1 MVGLLSCLCFSNI
14 ANAQTYDG
22 VNSPWTG
29 TSGEC
34 GVACGSTDL
43 IDIRNM
49 TGATQFN
56 IADDQWKNFNLP
68 WEVEMIDGHKVS
80 QGKMYMNGFISFSDQ
95 NVLYGGCCE
104 GFRLDEDPLNPPPY
118 WNNWN
123 ETMLDYM
130 IAPLWTD
137 LIRGGGS
144 TWYYADDDEAVFGWY
159 EVKEYGQNNTKNTFE
174 IQMNPD
180 GWTFAYDQIEI
191 KNHSIW
197 AGATGDLSEG
207 HVEHLFFHNKGD
219 GDYIWQWDETSN
231 NSYSFL
237 GDTIDCSNPLNDSSC
252 PGYDQAYL
260 DQQCAI
266 DALYDSQCAGYAQ
279 AYLDQQCGIDALY
292 DSTCTGYDEAY
303 LAQQCTFD
311 PLYDTE
317 CEGYDLAFFDEQCEI
332 DPQSD
337 EGCVGFVWTNITD
350 GEFDPLDEFIP
361 EGVSFGDEEDFYGY
375 EEEEFFGY
383 DEMPMDGSVE
393 DYEDIVFFEPY
404 EEEEVFIFSDPIR
417 DEYLPDALPD
427 LFELEEVMFV
437 EVSEEEFFEILEEEG
452 LEPEEFFEPEE
463 ILEDYFRETPL
474 LVEVDEEVVEIL
486 LLEEEIL
493 EEIEEIVEEEFFEE
507 EIEEIEEIVEEDAV
521 DDIEPAPVR
530 ERGERKESK
539 AKKEGR
545 KETAKAVNNAINS
558 AIASGNSTSSNGFYS
573 GGSGGSSGG
582 SAFSGSNSAFSGG
595 ISGGGFA
602 SSTGDVFLDDIQNFG
617 SITGGSSVTLG
628 ELETSNSQAMSS
640 QSQQDDLTGGVDTGV
655 DIPVLSFNLPEV
667 QIDIPDDNQPKTL
680 AEVLAERVAERKEK
694 NQTGVFANQVT
705 ILQGMAKAT
714 DLSMYY
720 ADTYTFES
728 DWYKTESIYK
738 SAKMNDA
745 KSLFRMTNE
754 SHGKMR
760 ELIRSQY

>member
-34 GVACGSTDL
+34 GVACGQTDL

-56 IADDQWKNFNLP
+56 ISDDSFANFNLP
-68 WEVEMIDGHKVS
+68 WEAEMIDGHKVS
-80 QGKMYMNGFISFSDQ
+80 QGKMYMNGFISFSDT
-95 NVLYGGCCE
+95 NVLYGGCCD
-104 GFRLDEDPLNPPPY
+104 GFRLDEDPLNPPSY

-137 LIRGGGS
+137 LIRGSGS

-180 GWTFAYDQIEI
+180 GWTFAYDRIEI

-231 NSYSFL
+231 NSYAFL
-237 GDTIDCSNPLNDSSC
+237 GDVDTIDCSNPLNDASC
-252 PGYDQAYL
+252 PGYAEAYL
-260 DQQCAI
+260 AQQCAI
-266 DALYDSQCAGYAQ
+266 DALYDSQCTGYAQ
-279 AYLDQQCGIDALY
+279 AYLDQQCGIDPLY

-303 LAQQCTFD
+303 LAQQCTLD
-311 PLYDTE
+311 PLYDTS
-317 CEGYDLAFFDEQCEI
+317 CQGYDLAFFDELCEI

-337 EGCVGFVWTNITD
+337 EGCDGFVWSFD
-350 GEFDPLDEFIP
+350 EGFDPLDEFIP
-361 EGVSFGDEEDFYGY
+361 EGVSFGDEEEYFGY
-375 EEEEFFGY
+375 EEEEFYGY
-383 DEMPMDGSVE
+383 EEMPMDGSVE
-393 DYEDIVFFEPY
+393 EYEDIVFFEPF
-404 EEEEVFIFSDPIR
+404 EEESFTFEPLR
-417 DEYLPDALPD
+417 DEYFQEELS
-427 LFELEEVMFV
+427 LFELEEVAFI

-452 LEPEEFFEPEE
+452 IEPEE
-463 ILEDYFRETPL
+463 IFVEEEFEDFFRETPL
-474 LVEVDEEVVEIL
+474 LVEVDEEVVEVL

-493 EEIEEIVEEEFFEE
+493 EEIEEIVEEEFIEE
-507 EIEEIEEIVEEDAV
+507 EIEEIFEEELIVEAEELDE
-521 DDIEPAPVR
+521 IEPAPVR
-530 ERGERKESK
+530 VRGERKESK
-539 AKKEGR
+539 AKKESR
-545 KETAKAVNNAINS
+545 KETAKAVNSAINS
-558 AIASGNSTSSNGFYS
+558 AMASGNSVGAS
-573 GGSGGSSGG
+573 GSGSGGSSGG

-595 ISGGGFA
+595 LSGGGFA

-617 SITGGSSVTLG
+617 SITGNASVQLG

-640 QSQQDDLTGGVDTGV
+640 QAQQQDDLTGGVDTGV
-655 DIPVLSFNLPEV
+655 DIPVLSFNLPEIK
-667 QIDIPDDNQPKTL
+667 IDIPDDNRPKTL

-745 KSLFRMTNE
+745 QSLFRMTNE

>member
-1 MVGLLSCLCFSNI
+1 MVGLLSCLCFSNTV
-14 ANAQTYDG
+14 NAQTYDG

-34 GVACGSTDL
+34 GVACGQTDL

-56 IADDQWKNFNLP
+56 ISDDSWANFNLP
-68 WEVEMIDGHKVS
+68 WEAEMIDGHKVS
-80 QGKMYMNGFISFSDQ
+80 QGKMYMNGFISFSDTD
-95 NVLYGGCCE
+95 VLYGGCCE
-104 GFRLDEDPLNPPPY
+104 GFRLDEDPLNPPSY
-118 WNNWN
+118 WNNQNWN

-137 LIRGGGS
+137 LIKGSGS

-219 GDYIWQWDETSN
+219 GDYIWEWDETSN

-237 GDTIDCSNPLNDSSC
+237 GDVDTIDCSDPLNDATC

-266 DALYDSQCAGYAQ
+266 DSLYDSQCTGYAQ
-279 AYLDQQCGIDALY
+279 AYLDQQCNIDPLF
-292 DSTCTGYDEAY
+292 DTVCNGYDE
-303 LAQQCTFD
+303 
-311 PLYDTE
+311 
-317 CEGYDLAFFDEQCEI
+317 AFFDEQCEFN
-332 DPQSD
+332 PQSD
-337 EGCVGFVWTNITD
+337 EGCDGFVWNTD

-361 EGVSFGDEEDFYGY
+361 EGVSFGDEEDFFGYEEDFGYDEEDFYGY
-375 EEEEFFGY
+375 E
-383 DEMPMDGSVE
+383 EMPMDGSVE
-393 DYEDIVFFEPY
+393 DYEDIVFFDPY
-404 EEEEVFIFSDPIR
+404 EEEEIYAFSDPIR
-417 DEYLPDALPD
+417 DEYFPDSLPD
-427 LFELEEVMFV
+427 LFELEEVAFI

-493 EEIEEIVEEEFFEE
+493 EEIEEIVEEEFLEE
-507 EIEEIEEIVEEDAV
+507 EIEEIEELDAEEEV

-530 ERGERKESK
+530 ERGERRESK

-545 KETAKAVNNAINS
+545 RETAKAVNNAINS
-558 AIASGNSTSSNGFYS
+558 AMASGNSTSSNGFYS
-573 GGSGGSSGG
+573 GGG
-582 SAFSGSNSAFSGG
+582 SAFSGGNSAFSGG
-595 ISGGGFA
+595 LSGSDFA

-617 SITGGSSVTLG
+617 SITGGSSVALG

-655 DIPVLSFNLPEV
+655 DIPVLSFNLPEI

>member
-1 MVGLLSCLCFSNI
+1 
-14 ANAQTYDG
+14 
-22 VNSPWTG
+22 
-29 TSGEC
+29 
-34 GVACGSTDL
+34 
-43 IDIRNM
+43 M

-56 IADDQWKNFNLP
+56 IGDDSWANFNLP
-68 WEVEMIDGHKVS
+68 WEAEMIDGHKVS
-80 QGKMYMNGFISFSDQ
+80 QGKMYMNGFISFSDT
-95 NVLYGGCCE
+95 NILYGGCCD
-104 GFRLDEDPLNPPPY
+104 GFRLDEDPLNPPSY

-137 LIRGGGS
+137 LIKGNGS
-144 TWYYADDDEAVFGWY
+144 TWYYADDDEAIFGWY
-159 EVKEYGQNNTKNTFE
+159 DVKEYGQSGTKNTFE

-237 GDTIDCSNPLNDSSC
+237 GDVDTIDCSDPLNDASC

-266 DALYDSQCAGYAQ
+266 DALYDSQCTGYAQ
-279 AYLDQQCGIDALY
+279 AYLDQQCNIDPLF
-292 DSTCTGYDEAY
+292 DTSCTGYDE
-303 LAQQCTFD
+303 
-311 PLYDTE
+311 
-317 CEGYDLAFFDEQCEI
+317 AFFDEQCEFN
-332 DPQSD
+332 PQSD
-337 EGCVGFVWTNITD
+337 EGCDGFVWNTD

-361 EGVSFGDEEDFYGY
+361 EGVSFGNEEDFFGYEEDFGYDEEDFYGY
-375 EEEEFFGY
+375 E
-383 DEMPMDGSVE
+383 EMPMDGSVE

-404 EEEEVFIFSDPIR
+404 EEEEIYAFSDPIR
-417 DEYLPDALPD
+417 DEYSFQEELS
-427 LFELEEVMFV
+427 LFELEEVAFI

-452 LEPEEFFEPEE
+452 IEPEE
-463 ILEDYFRETPL
+463 IFVEEEFEEFFRDTPL
-474 LVEVDEEVVEIL
+474 LVEVDEEVVEVL

-493 EEIEEIVEEEFFEE
+493 EEIEEIVEEEFLEE
-507 EIEEIEEIVEEDAV
+507 EIEEIEELDAEEEV

-545 KETAKAVNNAINS
+545 RETAKAVNNAINS

-573 GGSGGSSGG
+573 GGG

-595 ISGGGFA
+595 LSGSDFA

-617 SITGGSSVTLG
+617 SITGGSSVALG

-655 DIPVLSFNLPEV
+655 DIPVLSFNLPDI

-745 KSLFRMTNE
+745 QSLFRMTNE

>member
-1 MVGLLSCLCFSNI
+1 MVGLLSCLCFSNTV
-14 ANAQTYDG
+14 NAQTYDG

-34 GVACGSTDL
+34 GVACGQTDL

-56 IADDQWKNFNLP
+56 ISDDSWANFNLP
-68 WEVEMIDGHKVS
+68 WEAEMIDGHKVS
-80 QGKMYMNGFISFSDQ
+80 QGKMYMNGFISFSDTD
-95 NVLYGGCCE
+95 VLYGGCCE
-104 GFRLDEDPLNPPPY
+104 GFRLDEDPLNPPSY
-118 WNNWN
+118 WNNQNWN

-137 LIRGGGS
+137 LIKGSGS

-219 GDYIWQWDETSN
+219 GDYIWQWDEESN

-237 GDTIDCSNPLNDSSC
+237 GDVDTIDCSDPLNDATC

-266 DALYDSQCAGYAQ
+266 DSLYDSQCTGYAQ
-279 AYLDQQCGIDALY
+279 AYLDQQCNIDPLF
-292 DSTCTGYDEAY
+292 DTVCTGYDE
-303 LAQQCTFD
+303 
-311 PLYDTE
+311 
-317 CEGYDLAFFDEQCEI
+317 AFFDEQCEFN
-332 DPQSD
+332 PQSD
-337 EGCVGFVWTNITD
+337 EGCDGFVWNTD

-361 EGVSFGDEEDFYGY
+361 EGVSFGDEEDFFGYEEDFGYDEEDFYGY
-375 EEEEFFGY
+375 E
-383 DEMPMDGSVE
+383 EMPMDGSVE
-393 DYEDIVFFEPY
+393 DYEDIVFFDPY
-404 EEEEVFIFSDPIR
+404 EEEEIYAFSDPIR
-417 DEYLPDALPD
+417 DEYFPDSLPD
-427 LFELEEVMFV
+427 LFELEEVAFI

-486 LLEEEIL
+486 LLEEDIL
-493 EEIEEIVEEEFFEE
+493 EEIEEIVEEEFLEE
-507 EIEEIEEIVEEDAV
+507 EIEEIEELDAEEEV

-530 ERGERKESK
+530 ERGERRESK

-545 KETAKAVNNAINS
+545 RETAKAVNNAINS
-558 AIASGNSTSSNGFYS
+558 AMASGNSTSSNGFYS
-573 GGSGGSSGG
+573 GGG
-582 SAFSGSNSAFSGG
+582 SAFSGGNSAFSGG
-595 ISGGGFA
+595 LSGSDFA

-617 SITGGSSVTLG
+617 SITGGSSVALG

-655 DIPVLSFNLPEV
+655 DIPVLSFNLPEI

>member
-1 MVGLLSCLCFSNI
+1 
-14 ANAQTYDG
+14 
-22 VNSPWTG
+22 
-29 TSGEC
+29 
-34 GVACGSTDL
+34 
-43 IDIRNM
+43 M

-56 IADDQWKNFNLP
+56 IGDDQWKSFNLP
-68 WEVEMIDGHKVS
+68 WEAEMIDGHKVS

-95 NVLYGGCCE
+95 NVLYGGCCQ
-104 GFRLDEDPLNPPPY
+104 GFRLDEDPLNPPSY
-118 WNNWN
+118 WNNRYN

-137 LIRGGGS
+137 LIRGSGS

-180 GWTFAYDQIEI
+180 GWTFAYDKIQI

-207 HVEHLFFHNKGD
+207 HVEHLFFHNRGD

-237 GDTIDCSNPLNDSSC
+237 GDVDTIDCSNPLNDASC

-266 DALYDSQCAGYAQ
+266 DSLYDSQCAGYAQ
-279 AYLDQQCGIDALY
+279 AYLDQQCSIDPLY

-303 LAQQCTFD
+303 LAQQCFLD
-311 PLYDTE
+311 PLYDRD
-317 CEGYDLAFFDEQCEI
+317 CAGYDIAFFDELCEF

-337 EGCVGFVWTNITD
+337 EGCDGFIWNNITD

-361 EGVSFGDEEDFYGY
+361 EGVTFGDEMPEDYGY
-375 EEEEFFGY
+375 DEDEFFGY
-383 DEMPMDGSVE
+383 VEMPMDGSVE
-393 DYEDIVFFEPY
+393 DYEDIVIFEEFIPY
-404 EEEEVFIFSDPIR
+404 EEEPMVFLSPVPLR
-417 DEYLPDALPD
+417 DEFFPDALPNLYD
-427 LFELEEVMFV
+427 LEEVVFV
-437 EVSEEEFFEILEEEG
+437 EISEEEIFEILEEE
-452 LEPEEFFEPEE
+452 FIEPEE
-463 ILEDYFRETPL
+463 IFEVEEFENVFRETPI
-474 LVEVDEEVVEIL
+474 LVEVDEEVIEVL

-493 EEIEEIVEEEFFEE
+493 EEIEEIIEEEFIEE
-507 EIEEIEEIVEEDAV
+507 EIEEIFEEEPVAEVEEL

-530 ERGERKESK
+530 VRGERKESK

-558 AIASGNSTSSNGFYS
+558 AMASGNSTSSNGFYS

-617 SITGGSSVTLG
+617 SITGNASVALG

-640 QSQQDDLTGGVDTGV
+640 QAQQQDDLTGGVDTGV
-655 DIPVLSFNLPEV
+655 DIPVLSFNLPEI

-745 KSLFRMTNE
+745 QSLFRMTNE

>member
-1 MVGLLSCLCFSNI
+1 
-14 ANAQTYDG
+14 
-22 VNSPWTG
+22 
-29 TSGEC
+29 
-34 GVACGSTDL
+34 
-43 IDIRNM
+43 M

-56 IADDQWKNFNLP
+56 ISDDSWANFNLP
-68 WEVEMIDGHKVS
+68 WEAEMIDGHKVS
-80 QGKMYMNGFISFSDQ
+80 QGKMYMNGFISFSDTD
-95 NVLYGGCCE
+95 VLYGGCCE
-104 GFRLDEDPLNPPPY
+104 GFRLDEDPLNPPSY
-118 WNNWN
+118 WNNQNWN

-137 LIRGGGS
+137 LIKGSGS

-219 GDYIWQWDETSN
+219 GDYIWEWDETSN

-237 GDTIDCSNPLNDSSC
+237 GDVDTIDCSDPLNDATC

-266 DALYDSQCAGYAQ
+266 DSLYDSQCTGYAQ
-279 AYLDQQCGIDALY
+279 AYLDQQCNIDPLF
-292 DSTCTGYDEAY
+292 DTVCTGYDE
-303 LAQQCTFD
+303 
-311 PLYDTE
+311 
-317 CEGYDLAFFDEQCEI
+317 AFFDEQCEFN
-332 DPQSD
+332 PQSD
-337 EGCVGFVWTNITD
+337 EGCDGFVWNTD

-361 EGVSFGDEEDFYGY
+361 EGVSFGDEEDFFGYEEDFGYDEEDFYGY
-375 EEEEFFGY
+375 E
-383 DEMPMDGSVE
+383 EMPMDGSVE
-393 DYEDIVFFEPY
+393 DYEDIVFFDPY
-404 EEEEVFIFSDPIR
+404 EEEEIYAFSDPIR
-417 DEYLPDALPD
+417 DEYFPDSLPD
-427 LFELEEVMFV
+427 LFELEEVAFI

-486 LLEEEIL
+486 LLEEDIL
-493 EEIEEIVEEEFFEE
+493 EEIEEIVEEEFLEE
-507 EIEEIEEIVEEDAV
+507 EIEEIEELDAEEEV

-530 ERGERKESK
+530 ERGERRESK

-545 KETAKAVNNAINS
+545 RETAKAVNNAINS
-558 AIASGNSTSSNGFYS
+558 AMASGNSTSSNGFYS
-573 GGSGGSSGG
+573 GGG
-582 SAFSGSNSAFSGG
+582 SAFSGGNSAFSGG
-595 ISGGGFA
+595 LSGSDFA

-617 SITGGSSVTLG
+617 SITGGSSVALG

-655 DIPVLSFNLPEV
+655 DIPVLSFNLPEI

>member
-1 MVGLLSCLCFSNI
+1 MVGLLSCLCFSNTV
-14 ANAQTYDG
+14 NAQTYDG

-34 GVACGSTDL
+34 GVACGQTDL

-56 IADDQWKNFNLP
+56 ISDDSWANFNLP
-68 WEVEMIDGHKVS
+68 WEAEMIDGHKVS
-80 QGKMYMNGFISFSDQ
+80 QGKMYMNGFISFSDTD
-95 NVLYGGCCE
+95 VLYGGCCE
-104 GFRLDEDPLNPPPY
+104 GFRLDEDPLNPPSY
-118 WNNWN
+118 WNNQNWN

-137 LIRGGGS
+137 LIKGSGS

-219 GDYIWQWDETSN
+219 GDYIWEWDETSN

-237 GDTIDCSNPLNDSSC
+237 GDVDTIDCSDPLNDATC

-266 DALYDSQCAGYAQ
+266 DSLYDSQCTGYAQ
-279 AYLDQQCGIDALY
+279 AYLDQQCNIDPLF
-292 DSTCTGYDEAY
+292 DTVCNGYDE
-303 LAQQCTFD
+303 
-311 PLYDTE
+311 
-317 CEGYDLAFFDEQCEI
+317 AFFDEQCEFN
-332 DPQSD
+332 PQSD
-337 EGCVGFVWTNITD
+337 EGCDGFVWNTD

-361 EGVSFGDEEDFYGY
+361 EGVSFGDEEDFFGYEEDFGYDEEDFYGY
-375 EEEEFFGY
+375 E
-383 DEMPMDGSVE
+383 EMPMDGSVE
-393 DYEDIVFFEPY
+393 DYEDIVFFDPY
-404 EEEEVFIFSDPIR
+404 EEEEIYAFSDPIR
-417 DEYLPDALPD
+417 DEYFPDSLPD
-427 LFELEEVMFV
+427 LFELEEVAFI

-486 LLEEEIL
+486 LLEEDIL
-493 EEIEEIVEEEFFEE
+493 EEIEEIVEEEFLEE
-507 EIEEIEEIVEEDAV
+507 EIEEIEELDAEEEV

-530 ERGERKESK
+530 ERGERRESK

-545 KETAKAVNNAINS
+545 RETAKAVNNAINS
-558 AIASGNSTSSNGFYS
+558 AMASGNSTSSNGFYS
-573 GGSGGSSGG
+573 GGG
-582 SAFSGSNSAFSGG
+582 SAFSGGNSAFSGG
-595 ISGGGFA
+595 LSGSDFA

-617 SITGGSSVTLG
+617 SITGGSSVALG

-655 DIPVLSFNLPEV
+655 DIPVLSFNLPEI